1 MRRQNTLQARKLR
14 ENRSESSNIKYMPP
28 ESGRIGEMAELR
40 ETWREFEKRLDE
52 MGPEPTRERVAALNA
67 FAYSLTG
74 YEQWDRM
81 QTLSVEAAGIA
92 HSIGDNPGEGRALG
106 ILAFV
111 QYIRSDFKAAL
122 ANCMQ
127 GLTLASGHPDA
138 EARIRVV
145 LGMVQWTLGN
155 FDEALRH
162 IERSLPV
169 LREEKDNNTEAFAM
183 AAKGGILHSL
193 GQYDLAVACYRDSL
207 ELFRDVGFSIGVA
220 RALSGLGSAYQ
231 ALGLLSAALECH
243 KDSLEIAEKA
253 GHSIALSRAL
263 TDLGQVYESQD
274 RMEDALAC
282 HARALAIREHE
293 QYLQPQTTNLFHI
306 GSIRFKMGDTER
318 ALENL
323 QRGLAISEEI
333 GARPKVGDFHQVLSG
348 IYEKAG
354 DLRSALHHYK
364 AYEKIKTDLFSDQAT
379 LRHKAL
385 ELESQLEIHRL
396 RNVELAE
403 LLEQLQITQAEL
415 LNREKMAALGSLVAA
430 LAHEINSPLGVIQSS
445 SDLTL
450 RCADKLSGTNDPRAA
465 IEALRT
471 NARLIKDA
479 SQRIGKLVTSLK
491 SFAQLDRA
499 EFGDFDVLQ
508 SLDHILALLEPE
520 FRGRVNV
527 DRDLQPVPIINVYG
541 AELNQVFMN
550 LLRNAAQAIE
560 GEGTII
566 LQTRADEV
574 SIRITVKDSG
584 RGIPA
589 ELCDA
594 IFNPSFN
601 REGDRVR
608 ASLSL
613 FGCLNIAR
621 KHGGDISVNSKIGHG
636 STFTVIL
643 PRSLE
648 NAPEPVRAA

>member
-1 MRRQNTLQARKLR
+1 L
-14 ENRSESSNIKYMPP
+14 EE
-28 ESGRIGEMAELR
+28 
-40 ETWREFEKRLDE
+40 RLAAV
-52 MGPEPTRERVAALNA
+52 GPDPTRERVAALNDL
-67 FAYSLTG
+67 AYSLTG

-81 QTLSVEAAGIA
+81 QTLALEAATLA
-92 HSIGDNPGEGRALG
+92 HSIEFAHGEGRALG

-127 GLTLASGHPDA
+127 ALTLARGDAEA

-169 LREEKDNNTEAFAM
+169 LREVKDPSTEAFAM

-207 ELFRDVGFSIGVA
+207 DLFRETGFNVGVA

-231 ALGLLSAALECH
+231 ALGLLAAALECH
-243 KDSLEIAEKA
+243 RDSLDIAEKA
-253 GHSIALSRAL
+253 GHSIAFSRAL
-263 TDLGQVYESQD
+263 TDLGQVYEDQGKFQ
-274 RMEDALAC
+274 EALEC
-282 HARALAIREHE
+282 HERALAIRQHE

-306 GSIRFKMGDTER
+306 GSIRFKMGDTKT
-318 ALENL
+318 ALDNL
-323 QRGLAISEEI
+323 HRGLSISEEI
-333 GARPKVGDFHQVLSG
+333 GARPKVGDFHEVLSEL
-348 IYEKAG
+348 YEKTG

-364 AYEKIKTDLFSDQAT
+364 AYEKIKADIFSDQAT

-450 RCADKLSGTNDPRAA
+450 RCADRLAGTADPKTA

-499 EFGDFDVLQ
+499 EFGDFDILQ
-508 SLDHILALLEPE
+508 ALDHILALLEPE
-520 FRGRVNV
+520 FRGRVDV
-527 DRDLQPVPIINVYG
+527 VRDWQPVPIINVYG

-560 GEGTII
+560 GPGTIT
-566 LQTRADEV
+566 LKTSSDDA
-574 SIRITVKDSG
+574 SIRIVVKDSG

-621 KHGGDISVNSKIGHG
+621 KHGGDIAVDSKIGHG

>member
-1 MRRQNTLQARKLR
+1 MSR
-14 ENRSESSNIKYMPP
+14 
-28 ESGRIGEMAELR
+28 ESGRIEEMADPRAVGQDLEQQL
-40 ETWREFEKRLDE
+40 ESV
-52 MGPEPTRERVAALNA
+52 GPEPSQERVAILNA
-67 FAYSLTG
+67 LAYSLTG
-74 YEQWDRM
+74 FEQWDRM
-81 QTLSVEAAGIA
+81 QTLASEAVTIA
-92 HSIGDNPGEGRALG
+92 RSIGDTQGEGTALG

-111 QYIRSDFKAAL
+111 QYIRSDLKAAL

-127 GLTLASGHPDA
+127 GLTLASGDSQA
-138 EARIRVV
+138 ESRIRVV
-145 LGMVQWTLGN
+145 LAMVHWTLGN

-162 IERSLPV
+162 VERSLPV
-169 LREEKDNNTEAFAM
+169 LRERKDSTTEAFAM

-207 ELFRDVGFSIGVA
+207 ELFRDVGFNVGVA

-231 ALGLLSAALECH
+231 AVGLLAAALECH
-243 KDSLEIAEKA
+243 KDSLDIAEKA

-263 TDLGQVYESQD
+263 TDLGQVYDAQD
-274 RMEDALAC
+274 RLEDALEC
-282 HARALAIREHE
+282 HEKALAIREHE
-293 QYLQPQTTNLFHI
+293 HYLQPQTTNLFHI
-306 GSIRFKMGDTER
+306 GSIRFRMGDMER

-323 QRGLAISEEI
+323 HRGLSISEEI
-333 GARPKVGDFHQVLSG
+333 GARPKVGDFHQVLSD
-348 IYEKAG
+348 IYEKMG
-354 DLRSALHHYK
+354 DLSSALHHYK
-364 AYEKIKTDLFSDQAT
+364 AYEKIKTELFSDQAT

-403 LLEQLQITQAEL
+403 LLEKLQITQAEL

-450 RCADKLSGTNDPRAA
+450 RCADRLAGASDPKAA

-527 DRDLQPVPIINVYG
+527 ERDLQPVPIINVYG

-560 GEGTII
+560 GTGTIT
-566 LQTRADEV
+566 LQTRADDA
-574 SIRITVKDSG
+574 SIRIMIKDTG

-636 STFTVIL
+636 STFTVVL

>member
-1 MRRQNTLQARKLR
+1 MAFPLEK
-14 ENRSESSNIKYMPP
+14 
-28 ESGRIGEMAELR
+28 MAEL
-40 ETWREFEKRLDE
+40 EEELDAI
-52 MGPEPTRERVAALNA
+52 GPEPTRQRVAALNSL
-67 FAYSLTG
+67 AYSLTG

-81 QTLSVEAAGIA
+81 QALASEAASIA
-92 HSIGDNPGEGRALG
+92 STIGDKAGEGRATG

-122 ANCMQ
+122 ASCMR
-127 GLTLASGHPDA
+127 GLTLLHGDPQG
-138 EARIRVV
+138 EARIRVI

-162 IERSLPV
+162 VERALPV
-169 LREEKDNNTEAFAM
+169 LREFKDSSTEAFAM

-207 ELFRDVGFSIGVA
+207 ELFRDTGFKVGVA

-231 ALGLLSAALECH
+231 ALGLVAAALECH

-263 TDLGQVYESQD
+263 TDLGQVYESQHRFD
-274 RMEDALAC
+274 DALDC
-282 HARALAIREHE
+282 HRRALAMREQE
-293 QYLQPQTTNLFHI
+293 KYLQPQTTNLFHI
-306 GSIRFKMGDTER
+306 GSILHNMGDTER

-323 QRGLAISEEI
+323 HRGLAISEEI
-333 GARPKVGDFHQVLSG
+333 GARPKLGDFHQVLSD
-348 IYEKAG
+348 IYEKTG

-364 AYEKIKTDLFSDQAT
+364 AYEKIKAEIFSDQAT

-450 RCADKLSGTNDPRAA
+450 RCADRIAGTADPRAA

-479 SQRIGKLVTSLK
+479 SQRIGKLVMSLK

-520 FRGRVNV
+520 FRGRVEV
-527 DRDLQPVPIINVYG
+527 VRDLQPVPIINVYG

-560 GEGTII
+560 GNGSIT
-566 LQTRADEV
+566 LQTRADDA
-574 SIRITVKDSG
+574 SIRIVVKDTG
-584 RGIPA
+584 RGIPT

-621 KHGGDISVNSKIGHG
+621 KHGGDIAVDSKVGHG

>member
-1 MRRQNTLQARKLR
+1 MADLLDTSTELEARVAATA
-14 ENRSESSNIKYMPP
+14 SE
-28 ESGRIGEMAELR
+28 A
-40 ETWREFEKRLDE
+40 
-52 MGPEPTRERVAALNA
+52 TRERVAALNA
-67 FAYSLTG
+67 LAYSLTG

-81 QTLSVEAAGIA
+81 QSLASEAASIA
-92 HSIGDNPGEGRALG
+92 HAIGDGPGEGRALG
-106 ILAFV
+106 IQAFV

-127 GLTLASGHPDA
+127 GLTLASGDSEA

-162 IERSLPV
+162 IERCLPV
-169 LREEKDNNTEAFAM
+169 LREAEDLMTEAFET

-193 GQYDLAVACYRDSL
+193 GQYDLAGACYGDSL
-207 ELFRDVGFSIGVA
+207 ELFRSTGFQVGVA

-231 ALGLLSAALECH
+231 AVGLLAAALECH
-243 KDSLEIAEKA
+243 KDSLAIAEAA

-263 TDLGQVYESQD
+263 TDLGQVYEAQD
-274 RMEDALAC
+274 RLDDALDC
-282 HARALAIREHE
+282 HKRALAIREQE

-306 GSIRFKMGDTER
+306 GSIRFKMGDTEQ
-318 ALENL
+318 ALTCL
-323 QRGLAISEEI
+323 HRGLKISQEI
-333 GARPKVGDFHQVLSG
+333 GARPKVGDFHEVLSE
-348 IYEKAG
+348 IYEKTG
-354 DLRSALHHYK
+354 DLASALSHYK
-364 AYEKIKTDLFSDQAT
+364 AYEQIKTEIFSDQAT

-403 LLEQLQITQAEL
+403 LLEQLQVTQAEL

-450 RCADKLSGTNDPRAA
+450 RCADKLSGSADPRAA

-471 NARLIKDA
+471 NARLIKEA

-508 SLDHILALLEPE
+508 ALDHILSLLEPE
-520 FRGRVNV
+520 FRGRVEV
-527 DRDLQPVPIINVYG
+527 VRDLQPVPVINVYG

-560 GEGTII
+560 GQGTIT
-566 LQTRADEV
+566 LQTHADDS
-574 SIRITVKDSG
+574 SIRIRVKDSG

-621 KHGGDISVNSKIGHG
+621 KHGGDIAVDSKIGHG

-648 NAPEPVRAA
+648 NATEPGRAA